1 MSQATLAKYYI
12 LESNSFFINI
22 VDGIIASTVA
32 VAAAQLALTGNMNT
46 IIIGSIMTLVPGLAI
61 TNSIRD
67 VISGDYLSGLT
78 KGMEVLLIG
87 AGIAAGVGR
96 TTQSFK
102 TFLGRISR

>member
-46 IIIGSIMTLVPGLAI
+46 IIIGSIMTLVSGLAI

-67 VISGDYLSGLT
+67 VIAGDYLSGLT
-78 KGMEVLLIG
+78 KGVEVLLIG
-87 AGIAAGVGR
+87 AGIAAGVAVPL
-96 TTQSFK
+96 SLLKPF
-102 TFLGRISR
+102 